1 MQWSS
6 LLLVNSI
13 VIVTGSETSHWRPV
27 PNARVC
33 LHEEVL
39 VDVPVQSFVKV
50 PLGSDG
56 AGAGVG
62 GDGGSVEQLHQ
73 VQYQDSSLTL

>member
-33 LHEEVL
+33 LHEEVV

-56 AGAGVG
+56 AGAGVV
-62 GDGGSVEQLHQ
+62 GDAGEGDSVEQSHQ
-73 VQYQDSSLTL
+73 VQYQDS